1 MLAPYPL
8 SRSFVLN
15 FGGHRELCSAV
26 KPLVGETNDEDKKR
40 GDHVQTKK
48 FIRAEVSQAPSVVPV
63 PCP

>member
-1 MLAPYPL
+1 
-8 SRSFVLN
+8 
-15 FGGHRELCSAV
+15 V